1 MKTPLTFAKLAGAL
15 LVTLTIAFS
24 SREAHALG
32 PIGIEVGAQVGYG
45 ASPGGAPVNPLGVGL
60 GGRAGITFF
69 NIYAGAK
76 IMDYIGSGDTFGG
89 QYHALQYGGEI
100 GYGFSIS
107 VLTIRPQIGVGNI
120 SLSGAAVGPDGQP
133 VLPTGSSLYLEPG
146 AVALITIGI
155 VYFGADA
162 SALMITSEPAYGGPG
177 NFQITTNF
185 QTGFTAHGQLGI
197 SF

>member
-1 MKTPLTFAKLAGAL
+1 MKTTLTLAKLLGAL
-15 LVTLTIAFS
+15 LVTLTIALS
-24 SREAHALG
+24 SKEAHALG

-45 ASPGGAPVNPLGVGL
+45 SSPGGAAVNPLGIGL

-76 IMDYIGSGDTFGG
+76 IMDYIGSGDTVGG

-107 VLTIRPQIGVGNI
+107 VLTIRPQFGIGDI
-120 SLSGAAVGPDGQP
+120 SLSGSN
-133 VLPTGSSLYLEPG
+133 VLPSGSSLYLEPG

-162 SALMITSEPAYGGPG
+162 SALMITSEPAYGQG
-177 NFQITTNF
+177 NLQLTTNF
-185 QTGFTAHGQLGI
+185 QTGFTAHGQLGL

>member
-1 MKTPLTFAKLAGAL
+1 MKTPFTLVTLAKLVGAL
-15 LVTLTIAFS
+15 LVTLTIALS
-24 SREAHALG
+24 SKEAHALG

-45 ASPGGAPVNPLGVGL
+45 ASPGGAAVNPLGVGL

-69 NIYAGAK
+69 NIYAGGK
-76 IMDYIGSGDTFGG
+76 IMDYIGSGDTVGG
-89 QYHALQYGGEI
+89 QYHAIQYGGEI

-120 SLSGAAVGPDGQP
+120 SLSGSNRPD
-133 VLPTGSSLYLEPG
+133 LPSGSSLYLEPG

-162 SALMITSEPAYGGPG
+162 SALMITNEPAIGGAG
-177 NFQITTNF
+177 NVQVTNF